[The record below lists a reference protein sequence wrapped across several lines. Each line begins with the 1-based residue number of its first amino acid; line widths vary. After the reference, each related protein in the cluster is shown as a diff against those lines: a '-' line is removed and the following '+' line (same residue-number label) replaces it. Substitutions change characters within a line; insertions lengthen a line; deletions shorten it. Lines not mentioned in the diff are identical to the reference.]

1 MDVTDDNFAQQLPQI
16 LNTVQNASFVAFDLE
31 FLGFHGD
38 DEANRPSLF
47 DSPVERYRKQRLSVL
62 KFPPVQWGLALFTA
76 IDDGRHYKV
85 DVYNIYL
92 FKRTINRRVFSFS
105 IPSIAFLGEHDFDF
119 NKAINKGVTYA
130 NLDEISTI
138 RSDLEEGLL
147 DYDIFGERFN
157 SHLISVQCY
166 LSDMLERL
174 RKAAS
179 PPTISMYQE
188 VTFSPFVLNLD
199 DAIFDPYA
207 CRSEAQPL
215 NHRKFCA
222 TRLQAAARLF
232 SLHSNTHHVKLKVD
246 GHRLHVQQAKPNERR
261 VKNERAKL
269 LNKTV
274 NEIAGASQILYAIID
289 ARLPVVGHNCLFDL
303 LYIYQYF
310 FADLPEDY
318 AKWKKALN
326 TIFPVIIDTRILAE
340 ENKRRLSWH
349 GVMNYSLVTLGA
361 YFKHPVSSENLPYR
375 FPDFSLTNAALIK
388 YADKEYFHNAAY
400 DAKTTGETFVRLAH
414 LTVCNTLSLG
424 DKPKEVKACRPFR
437 VLLYA
442 VRPFANRI
450 PVPLMGVPFINLVG
464 DDPPSTRPKAIM
476 LEGVGASGRRLF
488 PFAYPRLSMIDLAA
502 LRREVNALF
511 GHWRCDLQA
520 IDGGRRVLLATNTG
534 HTYNRVYNYYS
545 CHASYKIVSEV
556 DFLTRGTPS
565 LFTRMYGLFS
575 KALLLHKVQC
585 FFESLIYLKWSLGV
599 CSCAILAHC
608 FMRYFTSL
616 R

>member
-76 IDDGRHYKV
+76 IDDGRH
-85 DVYNIYL
+85 
-92 FKRTINRRVFSFS
+92 
-105 IPSIAFLGEHDFDF
+105 
-119 NKAINKGVTYA
+119 
-130 NLDEISTI
+130 
-138 RSDLEEGLL
+138 
-147 DYDIFGERFN
+147 IFGERFN

-289 ARLPVVGHNCLFDL
+289 ARLIWMLNKNFECYEVVF
-303 LYIYQYF
+303 IYF
-310 FADLPEDY
+310 TM
-318 AKWKKALN
+318 N
-326 TIFPVIIDTRILAE
+326 
-340 ENKRRLSWH
+340 NK
-349 GVMNYSLVTLGA
+349 
-361 YFKHPVSSENLPYR
+361 
-375 FPDFSLTNAALIK
+375 
-388 YADKEYFHNAAY
+388 
-400 DAKTTGETFVRLAH
+400 
-414 LTVCNTLSLG
+414 SLG
-424 DKPKEVKACRPFR
+424 ISNNNLSCCKNMLSNSCSRRSQKLCVRCEAVNCTKLLCFFISILPLYPF
-437 VLLYA
+437 
-442 VRPFANRI
+442 
-450 PVPLMGVPFINLVG
+450 
-464 DDPPSTRPKAIM
+464 PPSAC
-476 LEGVGASGRRLF
+476 
-488 PFAYPRLSMIDLAA
+488 LSPP
-502 LRREVNALF
+502 VNIT
-511 GHWRCDLQA
+511 HR
-520 IDGGRRVLLATNTG
+520 N
-534 HTYNRVYNYYS
+534 
-545 CHASYKIVSEV
+545 
-556 DFLTRGTPS
+556 
-565 LFTRMYGLFS
+565 
-575 KALLLHKVQC
+575 
-585 FFESLIYLKWSLGV
+585 
-599 CSCAILAHC
+599 
-608 FMRYFTSL
+608 
-616 R
+616 

>member
-1 MDVTDDNFAQQLPQI
+1 MDVTDDNFAQQLPHI

-76 IDDGRHYKV
+76 VDDGRHYKV

-92 FKRTINRRVFSFS
+92 FKRTINRRVYSFS

-119 NKAINKGVTYA
+119 NKAISKGVTYA
-130 NLDEISTI
+130 NLDEVASI

-147 DYDIFGERFN
+147 DYEIFGERFN

-174 RKAAS
+174 RKATS
-179 PPTISMYQE
+179 PPTIPTCQE
-188 VTFSPFVLNLD
+188 MTFAPFVVNLD
-199 DAIFDPYA
+199 DTIFDPYA
-207 CRSEAQPL
+207 CRSEAQPH
-215 NHRKFCA
+215 NYRKFRV

-232 SLHSNTHHVKLKVD
+232 SLHSNTHHVKLKID
-246 GHRLHVQQAKPNERR
+246 GSRVAQAI
-261 VKNERAKL
+261 
-269 LNKTV
+269 

-303 LYIYQYF
+303 LYLYQYF
-310 FADLPEDY
+310 FADLPEEY
-318 AKWKKALN
+318 GRWKKALN
-326 TIFPVIIDTRILAE
+326 TIFPVIVDTRILAE
-340 ENKRRLSWH
+340 ENRRRLSWH
-349 GVMNYSLVTLGA
+349 GIMNYSLATLGA
-361 YFKHPVSSENLPYR
+361 YFKHPVSGENLPYR
-375 FPDFSLTNAALIK
+375 FPDFSLANAALLK

-414 LTVCNTLSLG
+414 LTVCSTVSIG
-424 DKPKEVKACRPFR
+424 DKPREMKGCRPFR

-464 DDPPSTRPKAIM
+464 DDPPSTRPEAIM

-488 PFAYPRLSMIDLAA
+488 PFAYPRLSMINLAA
-502 LRREVNALF
+502 LRREVNLLF

-520 IDGGRRVLLATNTG
+520 IDGGRRVLLATNTD

-545 CHASYKIVSEV
+545 CHASYKIVSKV
-556 DFLTRGTPS
+556 DLLSRATPGRITS
-565 LFTRMYGLFS
+565 ICRLFP
-575 KALLLHKVQC
+575 KALLIHKVQC
-585 FFESLIYLKWSLGV
+585 FYDNLRYLKW
-599 CSCAILAHC
+599 
-608 FMRYFTSL
+608 
-616 R
+616 